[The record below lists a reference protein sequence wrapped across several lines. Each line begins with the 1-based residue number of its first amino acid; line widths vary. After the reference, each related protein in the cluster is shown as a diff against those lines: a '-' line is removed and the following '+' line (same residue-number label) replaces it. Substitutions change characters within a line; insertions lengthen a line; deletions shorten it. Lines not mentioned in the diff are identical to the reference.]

1 MKAMESSMEEEECIV
16 ETVTPTRKKKMK
28 QGTAWFSF
36 FFYCSYTHNRFYSDS
51 LLSFLLAQLPFPM
64 LSSLKS
70 SSDTGHDTRQTK
82 KKRKLASPLVE
93 AAKKSKVMKLSTK
106 ENSARS
112 NSKGKRGEINPDDV
126 NKLNVPE
133 VMKEEG
139 EKDKGQSVQ
148 QTHESKKEHITP
160 KKRFS
165 LRKQRKDQ
173 QKSGALT
180 KFIVVSNNKEAE
192 RGAESP
198 SDHSS
203 CQNPS
208 SDAIVLS
215 SDNEASSEAD
225 KSTLDA
231 ESKEANND
239 ELASVATSSL
249 RDKKKKKVKNLSPI
263 KLDLSSDNEASVE
276 LETSTLST
284 SGKVTNESTSA
295 VTPTSDRKKGKVKP
309 LTPKQLQKEQEIARK
324 RKEKLKL
331 REVRNYK
338 LRREEF
344 ELLLYLQY
352 ITII

>member
-1 MKAMESSMEEEECIV
+1 
-16 ETVTPTRKKKMK
+16 
-28 QGTAWFSF
+28 
-36 FFYCSYTHNRFYSDS
+36 
-51 LLSFLLAQLPFPM
+51 M
-64 LSSLKS
+64 LSSSKS
-70 SSDTGHDTRQTK
+70 SSDTEHDTRQTK

-112 NSKGKRGEINPDDV
+112 NSKSKREEINLDDV

-148 QTHESKKEHITP
+148 QTHEIKKEHITP

-192 RGAESP
+192 RGAESS
-198 SDHSS
+198 SDHGS

-208 SDAIVLS
+208 HSDAIVLS

-225 KSTLDA
+225 KSTLDT
-231 ESKEANND
+231 ESKEANNS
-239 ELASVATSSL
+239 ELASVATSPL
-249 RDKKKKKVKNLSPI
+249 RDKKKQVKNLSPI
-263 KLDLSSDNEASVE
+263 KLDSSSDNEASVE

-284 SGKVTNESTSA
+284 SEKVTNESTSA

-324 RKEKLKL
+324 KKEKLKL

-338 LRREEF
+338 IRRR
-344 ELLLYLQY
+344 
-352 ITII
+352 I

>member
-28 QGTAWFSF
+28 QGTAWFPF
-36 FFYCSYTHNRFYSDS
+36 FFIAVTHTQS
-51 LLSFLLAQLPFPM
+51 LLFRFFIIFSLIAAQLPFQM
-64 LSSLKS
+64 LSSSKS
-70 SSDTGHDTRQTK
+70 SSDTEHNTRQTK

-106 ENSARS
+106 ENSTRS
-112 NSKGKRGEINPDDV
+112 NSKGKREEIDPDDV

-139 EKDKGQSVQ
+139 EKDKGRSVQ
-148 QTHESKKEHITP
+148 ETHESKKEHITP

-198 SDHSS
+198 ADHGS

-239 ELASVATSSL
+239 ELASVATSPL

-284 SGKVTNESTSA
+284 SEKVTNESTSA
-295 VTPTSDRKKGKVKP
+295 VTPTSDRKKGKERKP

-338 LRREEF
+338 IRRR
-344 ELLLYLQY
+344 
-352 ITII
+352 I

>member
-1 MKAMESSMEEEECIV
+1 MCSKANEMKAMESSMEEEECIV

-28 QGTAWFSF
+28 QGTAWFPLFLSQLH
-36 FFYCSYTHNRFYSDS
+36 TQS
-51 LLSFLLAQLPFPM
+51 LLFRFFIMFPLIAAQLPFQM
-64 LSSLKS
+64 LSSSKS
-70 SSDTGHDTRQTK
+70 SSDTEHNTRQTK
-82 KKRKLASPLVE
+82 KKRKLVSPLVE

-112 NSKGKRGEINPDDV
+112 NSKGKREEINLNDV
-126 NKLNVPE
+126 NKQVPE

-198 SDHSS
+198 LDHGS

-215 SDNEASSEAD
+215 SDNEASSEVD

-231 ESKEANND
+231 ESKEVNND
-239 ELASVATSSL
+239 ELASVATSPL

-276 LETSTLST
+276 LETSSLST
-284 SGKVTNESTSA
+284 SEKVTNESTSA

-309 LTPKQLQKEQEIARK
+309 LTPKQLQKEQEIAIK
-324 RKEKLKL
+324 KKEKLKL
-331 REVRNYK
+331 REV
-338 LRREEF
+338 
-344 ELLLYLQY
+344 
-352 ITII
+352 